1 MPTGILTTFDGGKIV
16 YGFGR
21 NTGTLHFGWV
31 MKLWGSNVLAAY
43 TTDCGLAS
51 YITGYVTMV

>member
-1 MPTGILTTFDGGKIV
+1 M
-16 YGFGR
+16 YGFGK
-21 NTGTLHFGWV
+21 NTGTLNFGWV